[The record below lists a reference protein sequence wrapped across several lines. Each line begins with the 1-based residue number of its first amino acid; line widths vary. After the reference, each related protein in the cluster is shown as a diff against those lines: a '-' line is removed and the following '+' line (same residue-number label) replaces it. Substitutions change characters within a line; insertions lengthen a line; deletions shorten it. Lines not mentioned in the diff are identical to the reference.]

1 MVEATIRLLIADN
14 KVPQSKLHFDRFF

>member
-14 KVPQSKLHFDRFF
+14 KVPQSQLHFDRFF